1 MPTIFKGVLLLRW
14 LINLNTRIMILPII
28 GYGDPVLR
36 KVADNVTAEFPDLKE
51 TIVNMYETMYN
62 ANGVGLAAPQVGKAL
77 RIFVIDTTPFSDDED
92 LDSAEQKQLN
102 GFKRT
107 FINAKMIKE
116 EGEEWSFNE
125 GCLSIPDVREDVYRN
140 PTITIEYCEEDFV
153 MKTEV
158 FDGLIARVIQHEYDH
173 IEGILFTDKISSL
186 KKRLI
191 QKKLKNIIE
200 GKTFQ
205 EYRMKFFGKKRQIKS
220 ESV

>member
-1 MPTIFKGVLLLRW
+1 
-14 LINLNTRIMILPII
+14 MILPII

-36 KVADNVTAEFPDLKE
+36 KVGEAITPDYPNLKE
-51 TIVNMYETMYN
+51 TIANMYDTMYN
-62 ANGVGLAAPQVGKAL
+62 AYGVGLAAPQVGL
-77 RIFVIDTTPFSDDED
+77 PIRLFVIDTTPFSDDED
-92 LDSAEQKQLN
+92 MSEADQKKMN

-107 FINAKMIKE
+107 FINAKIVKE

-125 GCLSIPDVREDVYRN
+125 GCLSIPDVREDVYRK
-140 PTITIEYCEEDFV
+140 PIVTIEYCEEDFV

-205 EYRMKFFGKKRQIKS
+205 EYRMKFFGKKGR
-220 ESV
+220 

>member
-1 MPTIFKGVLLLRW
+1 
-14 LINLNTRIMILPII
+14 MILPII

-36 KVADNVTAEFPDLKE
+36 KIGEEITPEYPNLNEVIA
-51 TIVNMYETMYN
+51 NMYETMYN
-62 ANGVGLAAPQVGKAL
+62 AYGVGLAAEQVGL
-77 RIFVIDTTPFSDDED
+77 SIRLFVIDTTPFSDDED
-92 LDSAEQKQLN
+92 LPSSDQEKLK

-125 GCLSIPDVREDVYRN
+125 GCLSIPDVREDVFRN
-140 PTITIEYCEEDFV
+140 PTITVQYCEEDFV

-173 IEGILFTDKISSL
+173 IEGVLFTDKISSL

-191 QKKLKNIIE
+191 QKKLKNITE

-205 EYRMKFFGKKRQIKS
+205 DYRMKFFAKKGR
-220 ESV
+220 